1 MPGAFTGLLLHWVG
15 GFAAASFYVPYKG
28 VRRWSWEVFWIA
40 GGAVS
45 WIIAPW
51 LFALAKTRN
60 LMGVLG
66 ATSNETLFL
75 CYVFGFAWG
84 LGGLTF
90 GLTLRYLGLS
100 LGMAVA
106 LGLTTAFGTLVP
118 PLWDGSLSN
127 LIATAGGKVVLL
139 GIAVTLSGIL
149 VIALAGNA
157 KDRDLVASGGANTVA
172 EFNFR
177 KGILVAIFSGVM
189 SASFA
194 YGLAA
199 GDEIRTLTLTAGTHP
214 LSQGLPVLC
223 VILAG
228 GFTTNLIWCGYLIV
242 KNGTASQ
249 FIGRDMVAELGSTS
263 AARTSLPLNYLL
275 CALAGLTWYLQFFFY
290 TMGESKM
297 GEDYTFASWTLHMA
311 SIIVFSTLWG
321 IFFKEWN
328 GVSRRTKALVGL
340 GIALLVGA
348 KMIIGWGNQMGG

>member
-1 MPGAFTGLLLHWVG
+1 MPGAFTGLLLHWLG

-28 VRRWSWEVFWIA
+28 VRRWSWEVFWIT

-45 WIIAPW
+45 WIFAPW
-51 LFALAKTRN
+51 FFAALQTRD
-60 LMGVLG
+60 LLGVLS
-66 ATSNETLFL
+66 ATSNETLFW
-75 CYVFGFAWG
+75 CYVFGAAWG

-118 PLWDGSLSN
+118 PLWDGSFWE
-127 LIATAGGKVVLL
+127 LIRTGGGQIVLAGVGVTLV
-139 GIAVTLSGIL
+139 GIAV
-149 VIALAGNA
+149 IAMAGNA
-157 KDRDLVASGGANTVA
+157 KDKELSSSQRSNSVA

-177 KGILVAIFSGVM
+177 KGILVAVFSGLM

-199 GDEIRTLTLTAGTHP
+199 GEEIRMLTLAAGTDP

-228 GFTTNLIWCGYLIV
+228 GFTTNMIWCGYLIA
-242 KNGTASQ
+242 KNRSAGQ
-249 FIGRDMVAELGSTS
+249 FLGRGLPAPAGNAP
-263 AARTSLPLNYLL
+263 AAKVSLPFNYLL

-297 GEDYTFASWTLHMA
+297 GEDYAFSSWTLHMA

-321 IFFKEWN
+321 VFFREWS
-328 GVSRRTKALVGL
+328 GVSGRTKSMVVL
-340 GIALLVGA
+340 GIGLLVGA
-348 KMIIGWGNQMGG
+348 TVIIGLGNQLGS